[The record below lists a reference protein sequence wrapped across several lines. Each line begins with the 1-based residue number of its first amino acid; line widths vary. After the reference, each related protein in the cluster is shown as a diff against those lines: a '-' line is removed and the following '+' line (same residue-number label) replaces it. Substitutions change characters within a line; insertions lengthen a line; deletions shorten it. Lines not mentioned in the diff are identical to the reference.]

1 MTIEPM
7 LTEETPAN
15 ALVAR
20 VLEEAGIEMVFG
32 ISGGHTGRIVSGLSQ
47 YQNSVRTVLVREES
61 LGGVMAEVYGRL
73 TRRPGV
79 LLGQGP
85 WVLGNGLL
93 GTIEAHLSS
102 SPMLLLTD
110 FSDAPRFALHAPYQQ
125 ATGDWGSW
133 DARRAFSGVTKHVM
147 QAHDPIAAVQATQL
161 AIKHALAGQP
171 GPVAVLYSHDALAGS
186 VIPNSQPMLYPTR
199 HYLPSPPPPAEA
211 RQVEAAA
218 AALLAAQ
225 KPVLIA
231 GNGIRIAQAYDQLRH
246 LAELAGLPVA
256 TTAAGKGC
264 FAETHPL
271 ALGVFGTFGTAAAN
285 ACIAEAD
292 LVLVIGSKLSPS
304 DTAWENRA
312 LLDPTRQSFVQLDI
326 EPRNASWNY
335 PAEHVLIG
343 DAAIVLDQLIEE
355 VRSRS
360 GDRRQLAERRVAAH
374 RERLGYFNDRAYF
387 ADNQPILP
395 QRVIGELQRNLP
407 DNAIVTCDAGE
418 NRIMMT
424 HFYQTKRHEGFL
436 QAAGSGPMGFGI
448 PAALG
453 AKLVHPDRPVVAVC
467 GDGGFAMTMNGLMT
481 AIEQDIPIITVVF
494 NNKALGW
501 VLHGSGPF
509 AAEFNDFNHAEIAK
523 AMGCRGVRVTD
534 PAAFGPALR
543 EALAARAPTVIDVMT
558 SLEVTFADITSQLAK
573 DASPR
578 RR

>member
-1 MTIEPM
+1 MQARLSRAQGRRTEMTIQPM
-7 LTEETPAN
+7 LTEEMPTN

-20 VLEEAGIEMVFG
+20 VLQEAGIEMVFG
-32 ISGGHTGRIVSGLSQ
+32 ISGGHTGRIVSGLSN
-47 YQNSVRTVLVREES
+47 YQNSIRTVLVREES
-61 LGGVMAEVYGRL
+61 LGGVMAEIYGRL

-110 FSDAPRFALHAPYQQ
+110 FSDAPRFTLHAPYQQ

-147 QAHDPIAAVQATQL
+147 QAHDPIGAVQATQL
-161 AIKHALAGQP
+161 AIKHALAGQ
-171 GPVAVLYSHDALAGS
+171 
-186 VIPNSQPMLYPTR
+186 
-199 HYLPSPPPPAEA
+199 
-211 RQVEAAA
+211 
-218 AALLAAQ
+218 
-225 KPVLIA
+225 
-231 GNGIRIAQAYDQLRH
+231 
-246 LAELAGLPVA
+246 PVA

-271 ALGVFGTFGTAAAN
+271 ALGVFGTFGTEAGN
-285 ACIAEAD
+285 ACVAEAD
-292 LVLVIGSKLSPS
+292 LVVVVGSKLSPS

-312 LLDPTRQSFVQLDI
+312 LLDPVRQTFVQIDI

-343 DAAIVLDQLIEE
+343 DATAVLGQLIEA
-355 VRSRS
+355 VGSP
-360 GDRRQLAERRVAAH
+360 GARRQQAERRVAAH
-374 RERLGYFNDRAYF
+374 RERHGYFNDRAYF
-387 ADNQPILP
+387 ADDRPILP
-395 QRVIGELQRNLP
+395 QRVIGELMRGLP
-407 DNAIVTCDAGE
+407 EDAIVTCDAGE

-481 AIEQDIPIITVVF
+481 AIEHDIPIITVVF

-509 AAEFNDFNHAEIAK
+509 AAEFRDFDHAAIAR
-523 AMGCRGVRVTD
+523 AMGCRGTRVED
-534 PAAFGPALR
+534 PAALAPALR
-543 EALAARAPTVIDVMT
+543 EALAARAPCVIDVRT
-558 SLEVTFADITSQLAK
+558 SLKTTFADITSQLAK